1 MDEAL
6 HADDGRP
13 AHSTAEAP
21 LRILISDDH
30 ALLRSGLGMVVK
42 HAFPA
47 AEIAEAADLPQTLA
61 LLRRNPPLD
70 VILLDLRMPGMNGF
84 EGLRQ
89 VRQLAPRT
97 PVAILSAYSDR
108 ELISE
113 ALREGAKGYIP
124 KASSESVLRHALA
137 LLCEGGSYI
146 PPEILNTE
154 EGYPV
159 TARGALAEDSP
170 LRALTPR
177 QLDTLALLVEGCSN
191 KEIARKLGVIES
203 TVKTHVKII
212 LRKLDVSNR
221 TQAAMLASQRGWP
234 LKTGSEG

>member
-1 MDEAL
+1 MNEAL
-6 HADDGRP
+6 QSNDGTP
-13 AHSTAEAP
+13 PHGTAGTAM
-21 LRILISDDH
+21 RILISDDH

-47 AEIAEAADLPQTLA
+47 AEIEEAADLPQTLEV
-61 LLRRNPPLD
+61 LRQNPPLD

-137 LLCEGGSYI
+137 LLSEGGSYV
-146 PPEILNTE
+146 PLEILDTQ

-159 TARGALAEDSP
+159 AARGALAEDSP

-212 LRKLDVSNR
+212 LRKLGVSNR
-221 TQAAMLASQRGWP
+221 TQAAMLASQQGWP
-234 LKTGSEG
+234 PKTEGDS